1 MFKALG
7 FQFEQENNRWVA
19 KNGNVTVSGKN
30 IDTLISTLNQKE
42 DYNEEDFKPSGSE
55 KAIS

>member
-7 FQFEQENNRWVA
+7 FQFKQENDRWVA

-55 KAIS
+55 KAIG